1 MISRL
6 KMKISLPNALLK
18 DIKLEYP
25 QVFTATKKA
34 ATLASQKFNLPVI
47 SDDETGF
54 ICLYF
59 AKYYEENNKSN
70 KKIKAYVICT
80 TGIGTSGII
89 STKIKNSIP
98 EIEIVGLASNYDV
111 ESIIKNEPE
120 IELLISTVP
129 INYHGKIP
137 VELVS
142 AFFTKKDEQKVRN
155 VVRNIINER
164 NFA

>member
-1 MISRL
+1 MN
-6 KMKISLPNALLK
+6 ISLPNALLN

-25 QVFTATKKA
+25 QVFQATKSAAIKA
-34 ATLASQKFNLPVI
+34 GKKFHLPAI

-59 AKYYEENNKSN
+59 AKYYEAENTPNDKV
-70 KKIKAYVICT
+70 KVYVICT

-98 EIEIVGLASNYDV
+98 EIEIVGLASNFDV
-111 ESIIKNEPE
+111 EEILKKEPAVD
-120 IELLISTVP
+120 LLISTVP
-129 INYHGKIP
+129 LKSQSKVP
-137 VELVS
+137 TELVS

-155 VVRNIINER
+155 VVKKIQNARR
-164 NFA
+164 PV